1 MKKSTFKLITAIFF
15 LSIGL
20 QSCSSDTEEVA
31 DLSAL
36 DQELALA
43 NNGFLEIESTTYVF
57 KNSGQTVRFNNK
69 ERAYDF
75 VFSSEINYKA
85 SGGIS
90 KHEGEELVI
99 TNPDTQEY
107 IKFYHFEEVK
117 KGLLKFDVELS
128 TGKIYKAVTY
138 KFGEA
143 FTSQDQKCHEWPCVS
158 ISANVLESMIE
169 MSYNNLNFDC
179 ANAIDLCTKAGGKAS
194 VNIQKEV
201 LWFASARSCNVQ
213 CNY

>member
-1 MKKSTFKLITAIFF
+1 MKKPTFKLITAILF

-20 QSCSSDTEEVA
+20 QSCSSDTEETL

-36 DQELALA
+36 DQELALD

-57 KNSGQTVRFNNK
+57 KNSGETVRFNNE

-75 VFSSEINYKA
+75 VFTNGINYKA

-90 KHEGEELVI
+90 KHAGEELVI
-99 TNPDTQEY
+99 TNPETDEF
-107 IKFYHFEEVK
+107 IRFYHFEEVK

-128 TGKIYKAVTY
+128 TGKIYKSVTY

-143 FTSQDQKCHEWPCVS
+143 FTTQDQKCHEWPCVS
-158 ISANVLESMIE
+158 ISANVLGSMIE
-169 MSYNNLNFDC
+169 MSANTLSADC
-179 ANAIDLCTKAGGKAS
+179 QNAVDACTRAGGKSS
-194 VNIQKEV
+194 VTIQKEV
-201 LWFASARSCNVQ
+201 LWFASARTCNVQ